1 MKNLIAVTICLVLS
15 IAIVIVPSFFYPS
28 FEGIEAG
35 TVGNFNQTIEVTT
48 SDAHKIYKLYEDQKL
63 IGIIKDKT
71 YMDEHLNTVYK
82 VKYASMFPNTHIG
95 IADNMYLVE
104 EMSTNVYTDVDA
116 EIMQYLDDHSLYS
129 IACKS
134 ISFSDNNEEYA
145 RIFVKS
151 EDIYQEALQKYLSYF
166 IDEDTLEAIHEHH
179 AISNLTE
186 YGVMTMGFKINET
199 IQIADAYASVKD
211 IKTTEE
217 EVLHYLSYGDNENL
231 VYYTVEEG
239 DTLDSIGLQNYGL
252 TAEQLLRINQD
263 VIKDGSQPLTA
274 GTKLCVTYFTSP
286 IDVYVYKQRLQK
298 ETLFYKTSVL
308 EDNTVESGQTVVRQS
323 GANGSKNVL
332 YHETWVNGVLKTG
345 TELSSVVTAAGQ
357 DEVVAIGK
365 NTDLGIGS
373 GSFAYPVEHP
383 EIICEYG
390 CYAGFES
397 IDFINR
403 YNRWGNVMAADTGVI
418 KEKGYTDELGNYVII
433 DHHNGYQSVYGH
445 LYLPCALEVDT
456 VVRKGDVIGKIG
468 MTGKATGPHVTFSL
482 LQNGKLVNACSVLMD
497 CEGLD

>member
-28 FEGIEAG
+28 YEGVVAG
-35 TVGNFNQTIEVTT
+35 TVGDFNQTVEMVT
-48 SDAHKIYKLYEDQKL
+48 SDIHKVYKLYKDQKL

-71 YMDEHLNTVYK
+71 YMDEHLNTVYEK
-82 VKYASMFPNTHIG
+82 KYASMFPNTHIS
-95 IADNMYLVE
+95 IASNMYLVE
-104 EMSTNVYTDVDA
+104 EMSSNVYTDADT
-116 EIMQYLDDHSLYS
+116 EIMQYLDNHSLYS

-134 ISFSDNNEEYA
+134 ISFSNGDEEYA

-151 EDIYQEALQKYLSYF
+151 EEIYQEALQKYLTYF
-166 IDEDTLEAIHEHH
+166 IDEDTLEAIHEHQT
-179 AISNLTE
+179 ISNLME
-186 YGVMTMGFKINET
+186 YGEMIMGFKINET
-199 IQIADAYASVKD
+199 IQIADAYASVGE

-217 EVLHYLSYGDNENL
+217 EVLRYLSYGNNESL

-239 DTLDSIGLQNYGL
+239 DTLASIGLQNYGL
-252 TAEQLLRINQD
+252 TVEQLMRINQGVITD
-263 VIKDGSQPLTA
+263 VNQTLTA

-298 ETLFYKTSVL
+298 EILFYKTSVL
-308 EDNTVESGQTVVRQS
+308 EDNTVETGKTVVRQI

-332 YHETWVNGVLKTG
+332 YHETWVNGVLNTG
-345 TELSSVVTAAGQ
+345 QELSSVVTAAGQ
-357 DEVVAIGK
+357 DEVIAIGK
-365 NTDLGIGS
+365 NSDLSIGS
-373 GSFAYPVEHP
+373 GSLAYPVEHP

-403 YNRWGNVMAADTGVI
+403 YNRWGNVLAVDTGSI

-445 LYLPCALEVDT
+445 MYLPCSLEVDAI
-456 VVRKGDVIGKIG
+456 VRKGDVIGKIG
-468 MTGKATGPHVTFSL
+468 MTGKATGPHLTFSL
-482 LQNGKLVNACSVLMD
+482 YKDDEPVNACSALIN
-497 CEGLD
+497 CEGLN

>member
-28 FEGIEAG
+28 YEGVVAG
-35 TVGNFNQTIEVTT
+35 TVGDFNQTVETIT
-48 SDAHKIYKLYEDQKL
+48 SDIHKVYKLYKDQKL

-71 YMDEHLNTVYK
+71 YMDEHLNTVYET
-82 VKYASMFPNTHIG
+82 KYASMFPNTHIS
-95 IADNMYLVE
+95 IASNMYLVE
-104 EMSTNVYTDVDA
+104 EMSSNVYTDVDA

-134 ISFSDNNEEYA
+134 ISFSDGDKEYA

-151 EDIYQEALQKYLSYF
+151 EEIYQEALQKYLSYF
-166 IDEDTLEAIHEHH
+166 IDEDTLEAIHEHQT
-179 AISNLTE
+179 IPNLME
-186 YGVMTMGFKINET
+186 YGEMIMGFKINQT
-199 IQIADAYASVKD
+199 IQIADAYASVGE

-217 EVLHYLSYGDNENL
+217 EVLRYLSYGDNENL
-231 VYYTVEEG
+231 EYYTVEEG
-239 DTLDSIGLQNYGL
+239 DTLASIGLQNYGL
-252 TAEQLLRINQD
+252 TAEQLMRINQD
-263 VIKDGSQPLTA
+263 VITDVNQTLTA

-286 IDVYVYKQRLQK
+286 IDIYVFKQRLQK

-308 EDNTVESGQTVVRQS
+308 EDNTVETGKTVVRQI

-332 YHETWVNGVLKTG
+332 YHETWVNGVLNTG
-345 TELSSVVTAAGQ
+345 QELSSVVTAAGQ
-357 DEVVAIGK
+357 DEVIAVGK
-365 NTDLGIGS
+365 NSDLAIGS
-373 GSFAYPVEHP
+373 GSLAYPVEHP

-390 CYAGFES
+390 CYAGLES

-403 YNRWGNVMAADTGVI
+403 YNRWGNILAVDAGSV

-445 LYLPCALEVDT
+445 MYLPCSLEVDDI
-456 VVRKGDVIGKIG
+456 VRKGDVIGKIG
-468 MTGKATGPHVTFSL
+468 MTGKATGPHLTFSL
-482 LQNGKLVNACSVLMD
+482 YKDDEPVNACSALMD
-497 CEGLD
+497 CEGLN

>member
-28 FEGIEAG
+28 YEGVVAG
-35 TVGNFNQTIEVTT
+35 TVGDFNQTVEMVT
-48 SDAHKIYKLYEDQKL
+48 SDIHKVYKLYQDQKL

-71 YMDEHLNTVYK
+71 YMDEHLNTVYET
-82 VKYASMFPNTHIG
+82 KYASMFPNTHIS
-95 IADNMYLVE
+95 IASNMYLVE
-104 EMSTNVYTDVDA
+104 EMSSNVYTDVDT

-134 ISFSDNNEEYA
+134 ISFSNGDEEYA

-151 EDIYQEALQKYLSYF
+151 EEIYQEALQKNLSYF
-166 IDEDTLEAIHEHH
+166 IDEDTLEAIHKHQT
-179 AISNLTE
+179 ISNLME
-186 YGVMTMGFKINET
+186 YGEMIMGFKINET
-199 IQIADAYASVKD
+199 IQIADAYASVGE

-217 EVLHYLSYGDNENL
+217 EVLRYLSYGDNESL
-231 VYYTVEEG
+231 EYYTVEEG
-239 DTLDSIGLQNYGL
+239 DTLTSIGLQNYGL
-252 TAEQLLRINQD
+252 TAEQLMRINQD
-263 VIKDGSQPLTA
+263 VITDINQTLTA

-308 EDNTVESGQTVVRQS
+308 EDNTVETGKTVVRQI

-332 YHETWVNGVLKTG
+332 YHETWINGVLNAG
-345 TELSSVVTAAGQ
+345 QELSSVVTAAGQ
-357 DEVVAIGK
+357 DEVIAIGK
-365 NTDLGIGS
+365 NSDLGIGS
-373 GSFAYPVEHP
+373 GNLAYPVEHP

-403 YNRWGNVMAADTGVI
+403 YNRWGNVLAVDTGSI

-445 LYLPCALEVDT
+445 MYLPCSLEVDT
-456 VVRKGDVIGKIG
+456 IVRKGDVIGKIG
-468 MTGKATGPHVTFSL
+468 MTGKATGPHLTFSL
-482 LQNGKLVNACSVLMD
+482 YKDDVPVNACSALMN
-497 CEGLD
+497 CEDLN